1 MSNPRVIECVS
12 CDASFKV
19 QHDMIEHYY
28 SVEYC
33 PFCGEELELE
43 EELEITYDEDEENE
57 T

>member
-19 QHDMIEHYY
+19 QHEMIEHYY
-28 SVEYC
+28 TVEYC

>member
-12 CDASFKV
+12 CDGVFKV
-19 QHDMIEHYY
+19 EHEMIEQYY
-28 SVEYC
+28 SVEFC

-43 EELEITYDEDEENE
+43 EELEMDYGEEENE